1 MEIFILDNMIFD
13 KIAEDEH
20 LQRKILELKDSQKI
34 RLLITSV
41 QKYQLER
48 MPDTKK
54 TERELFIE
62 LANEMCEW
70 VPAPNFIAGISRAG
84 IDMVG
89 DSEFIFTISEHER
102 TGKQRISRNKLA
114 WIQDESIALTAKCY
128 MGFLV
133 TEEKKLISRVKENIP
148 EVQALNFQ
156 GFSEKLNNYSTFQ
169 VSEVHQ

>member
-1 MEIFILDNMIFD
+1 MEIFILDNMIFN

-20 LQRKILELKDSQKI
+20 LQRKILELKGSQKI

-41 QKYQLER
+41 QEYQLKR

-62 LANEMCEW
+62 LANQMCEW
-70 VPAPNFIAGISRAG
+70 VPAPNLLAGISRAG

-89 DSEFIFTISEHER
+89 DSELIVTISEDER
-102 TGKQRISRNKLA
+102 SGKQRISRNKLA
-114 WIQDESIALTAKCY
+114 WIQDESIALTAKVY

-133 TEEKKLISRVKENIP
+133 TEEKKLISRVKENIR
-148 EVQALNFQ
+148 EVQVLNFQ
-156 GFSEKLNNYSTFQ
+156 EFSEKLNNIYTYIY
-169 VSEVHQ
+169 E